1 MTTSALDGAILKEL
15 RILNAQMKVLVEE
28 HLKHFKEWREKNG

>member
-1 MTTSALDGAILKEL
+1 MTVAMDAAILKEL
-15 RILNAQMKVLVEE
+15 VKLNAQMEVLVEE